1 MSLEAPGV
9 VGALEGL
16 GVVGVQVTHKDGT
29 RSSTPSR
36 DSPRG
41 RRPSA
46 RGPSRPA
53 GCMLLRLGHKS
64 LRRAGIGQRATMGS
78 DLRFKVP
85 RTRPRSEG
93 LPVTLLC
100 NGRSGTFHAY
110 TPAARGHHSLPLPQE
125 EGRPHGPGGSLL
137 APCVNYLV
145 AVQMF
150 VAELKE
156 LTSGES
162 TAGAQ
167 KSN

>member
-36 DSPRG
+36 DSRGPRG

-85 RTRPRSEG
+85 RTRPR
-93 LPVTLLC
+93 
-100 NGRSGTFHAY
+100 
-110 TPAARGHHSLPLPQE
+110 
-125 EGRPHGPGGSLL
+125 
-137 APCVNYLV
+137 
-145 AVQMF
+145 
-150 VAELKE
+150 
-156 LTSGES
+156 
-162 TAGAQ
+162 
-167 KSN
+167 